1 MSMATVNVNCS
12 IEEAAPL
19 PNPLSDLPA
28 GRVLRNRQP
37 CLWTNPGLTVPINP
51 EAGLLRQ
58 ADDAADRLRRADR
71 LLSARFGIP
80 ASDEPVISSALL
92 DAGRYGQSVGVPGSW
107 MVKADHA
114 LPVAGSVKAR
124 GGFHEVIALAER
136 LAAANNLTSE
146 GADLIA
152 LDTPSARSLF
162 SSYTVAVGS
171 TGNLG
176 LSIGMMASA
185 LGFRA
190 VVHMSS
196 DAKEWKKNRLRDRGV
211 EVVEHL
217 GDYAEAVAKGREL
230 AERDPRTHFVD
241 DERSIDLFVGYAA
254 AARELA
260 DQLDTA
266 AIAVNSDHPL
276 FVYIPCGVGG
286 APGGITFGLK
296 RIFGRNVHC
305 FFAEPVASP
314 CMLVQLL
321 SGSDDPVSV
330 YDIGL
335 DNRTDLDGLA
345 VGQASML
352 VAPLMKPRLS
362 GIFTVS
368 DDEAFRLLGRAHDIM
383 RLDVEPSAASG
394 FAGPVRLTQSDV
406 GRAYLSRHGIEQ
418 KLAASTHVIWTTG
431 GALVPGPERER
442 FLARA
447 QALAG

>member
-1 MSMATVNVNCS
+1 MPNLLSN
-12 IEEAAPL
+12 L
-19 PNPLSDLPA
+19 PVDQA
-28 GRVLRNRQP
+28 LRSREP
-37 CLWTNPGLTVPINP
+37 CLWTNSCVAGPTHP

-80 ASDEPVISSALL
+80 QSDEPVISSALL
-92 DAGRYGQSVGVPGSW
+92 DAGHYGQSVGIPGSW

-136 LAAANNLTSE
+136 LAIRNNLISE
-146 GADLIA
+146 GTDLIA

-196 DAKEWKKNRLRDRGV
+196 DAKEWKKDRLRSRGV

-217 GDYAEAVAKGREL
+217 GDYAQAVAKGREL
-230 AERDPRTHFVD
+230 AEQDPRAHFVD

-260 DQLDTA
+260 KQLETA

-296 RIFGRNVHC
+296 EIFGRDVHC

-321 SGSDDPVSV
+321 SGYDEPVSV
-330 YDIGL
+330 YDMGL
-335 DNRTDLDGLA
+335 DNQTELDGLA

-352 VAPLMKPRLS
+352 VAPLMKTRLS

-368 DDEAFRLLGRAHDIM
+368 DDEAFRLLGHAHDVM
-383 RLDVEPSAASG
+383 GLDVEPSAASA
-394 FAGPVRLTQSDV
+394 FAGPGRLTQSEA
-406 GRAYLSRHGIEQ
+406 GRAYLSRYSIGHEFNG
-418 KLAASTHVIWTTG
+418 STHVIWTTG
-431 GALVPGPERER
+431 GALVPRPERER

-447 QALAG
+447 RAKAG